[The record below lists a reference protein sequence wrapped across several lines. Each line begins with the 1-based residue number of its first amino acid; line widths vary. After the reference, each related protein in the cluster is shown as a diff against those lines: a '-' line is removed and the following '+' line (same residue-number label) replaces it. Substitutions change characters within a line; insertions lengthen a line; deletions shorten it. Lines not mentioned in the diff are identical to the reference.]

1 VSIVDADVG
10 EVLSR
15 VQVTGTLTGPLAVRA
30 GTVHFGTTDGVVY
43 RAVDAETAAKYPR
56 ETL

>member
-1 VSIVDADVG
+1 
-10 EVLSR
+10 
-15 VQVTGTLTGPLAVRA
+15 VTGTLTGPPAVRA